1 MHAEI
6 IQIPLKIMQAIF
18 AHAQTTPDVEVC
30 GLIGAT
36 KQVPICCYPIKNSH
50 HEPQKYFNLDASE
63 HINAI
68 KLMRTQQQELFAIYH
83 SHPHAAALPSITDL
97 ALAPKMEILY
107 LIISLNTKGVL
118 ELRGFKLQHQ
128 QAQECQLNVV

>member
-30 GLIGAT
+30 GLIAAT
-36 KQVPICCYPIKNSH
+36 NRVPICCYPIKNSH
-50 HEPQKYFNLDASE
+50 EEPQNYFNLDARE

-83 SHPHAAALPSITDL
+83 SHPRAAALPSITDL
-97 ALAPKMEILY
+97 ALAPEMKILY

-118 ELRGFKLQHQ
+118 ELRGFKFQHQ
-128 QAQECQLNVV
+128 QAQECQLNVI